1 MFLLIKD
8 SEIDEEDEDDD
19 KKNVSSQLRSSPQY
33 SRQKRWKKNY
43 CNGYAGIYSAGNMIS
58 TFTAVFHYESRW
70 DFMKAFSVPYKFS

>member
-1 MFLLIKD
+1 MTTRRTYPR
-8 SEIDEEDEDDD
+8 SC
-19 KKNVSSQLRSSPQY
+19 VVLRNIPG
-33 SRQKRWKKNY
+33 RNGEKKNY